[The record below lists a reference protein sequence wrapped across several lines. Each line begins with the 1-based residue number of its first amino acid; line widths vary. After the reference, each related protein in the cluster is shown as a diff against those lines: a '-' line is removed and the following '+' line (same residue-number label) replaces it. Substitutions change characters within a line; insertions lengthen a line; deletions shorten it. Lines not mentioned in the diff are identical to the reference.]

1 MIDLDIQNAS
11 KAAAI
16 PDAELLQQW
25 VVAAL
30 QGQAEAQLTVRI
42 VDLDESAELNQ
53 RFRHKQGPTNVL
65 SFAAELPPEIEISYL
80 GDLVI
85 CAPLVVSEAAAQGKQ
100 VLHHWAHLVIHGVL
114 HLLGHD
120 HQHEAEAQAME
131 QLEISLLNRLGID
144 NPYEAA
150 G

>member
-1 MIDLDIQNAS
+1 MIELDIQNAS
-11 KAAAI
+11 KDAAI
-16 PDAELLQQW
+16 PDAQLLQQW

-30 QGQAEAQLTVRI
+30 QGQSEAQLTVRI

-65 SFAAELPPEIEISYL
+65 SFAAELPPEIEVPYL

-85 CAPLVVSEAAAQGKQ
+85 CAPLVVSEAAEQGKQ

>member
-1 MIDLDIQNAS
+1 MIELDIQNAS

-30 QGQAEAQLTVRI
+30 QGQSEAQLTVRI
-42 VDLDESAELNQ
+42 VDPDESAELNQ

-65 SFAAELPPEIEISYL
+65 SFAAELPPEIEVPYL

-85 CAPLVVSEAAAQGKQ
+85 CAPLVVSEAAEQGKQ

>member
-11 KAAAI
+11 RAAAI
-16 PDAELLQQW
+16 PGAQLLQQW
-25 VVAAL
+25 VEMAL
-30 QGQAEAQLTVRI
+30 QGQSGVQLTVRI

-53 RFRHKQGPTNVL
+53 QFRHKQGPTNVL
-65 SFAAELPPEIEISYL
+65 SFAAELPPEIEVPYL